1 MFDYAD
7 WQCRAPWAMVVFAR
21 MEWQAVERQEALCKR
36 CGELHGEMLCDGIR
50 RAYLPEASD
59 SLGVPRFGSV
69 PCDKRLGL
77 ESVAARLSLLK
88 QCGLSSRL
96 ETVDWTGWI
105 DGIMLGVTE
114 TFVAAQKQRKQGTLP
129 SEEYPS
135 TRNYTEGKD
144 ISFTA
149 FKEKA
154 FVFERE
160 KTEKRARARGEFS
173 VAEVLRNV
181 GALHLRVGVQETEA
195 MMAATLA
202 AAWVWGMDAV
212 HVNLR
217 EARLLDAG
225 EDWSGVVRNLLEVQ
239 YAAVVAWDADL
250 GVAQR
255 EEELV
260 GVLEARLAAGEATW
274 LQDSGESPGRHG
286 CVERLRGELAS
297 VPWAAVM
304 GKNPP

>member
-1 MFDYAD
+1 
-7 WQCRAPWAMVVFAR
+7 
-21 MEWQAVERQEALCKR
+21 
-36 CGELHGEMLCDGIR
+36 
-50 RAYLPEASD
+50 
-59 SLGVPRFGSV
+59 
-69 PCDKRLGL
+69 
-77 ESVAARLSLLK
+77 
-88 QCGLSSRL
+88 
-96 ETVDWTGWI
+96 
-105 DGIMLGVTE
+105 
-114 TFVAAQKQRKQGTLP
+114 
-129 SEEYPS
+129 
-135 TRNYTEGKD
+135 
-144 ISFTA
+144 
-149 FKEKA
+149 
-154 FVFERE
+154 
-160 KTEKRARARGEFS
+160 